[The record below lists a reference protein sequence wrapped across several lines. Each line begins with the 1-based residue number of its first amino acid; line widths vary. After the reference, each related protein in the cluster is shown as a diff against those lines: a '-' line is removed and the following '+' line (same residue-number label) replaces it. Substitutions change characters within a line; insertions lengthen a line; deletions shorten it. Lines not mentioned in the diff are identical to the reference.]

1 MENGDNLEKDNLCRM
16 ILPHPDKKLAITDVE
31 AHNNLFFMP
40 PKVQSKE
47 IQPALPR
54 SEKMNYAN
62 TRFDQ
67 NIMEAEQHKN
77 AKKFLDSIAVDIDTK
92 ALSTPFLLGILD
104 SDSFS

>member
-1 MENGDNLEKDNLCRM
+1 M

-67 NIMEAEQHKN
+67 NIMEAE
-77 AKKFLDSIAVDIDTK
+77 
-92 ALSTPFLLGILD
+92 
-104 SDSFS
+104 